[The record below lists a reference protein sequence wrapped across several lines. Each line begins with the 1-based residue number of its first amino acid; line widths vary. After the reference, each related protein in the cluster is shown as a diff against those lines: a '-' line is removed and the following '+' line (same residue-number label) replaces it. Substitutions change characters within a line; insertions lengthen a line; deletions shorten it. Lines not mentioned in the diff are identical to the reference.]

1 MNHTAHGSHPC
12 ASFTKNMQTLMFFEA
27 EAVAVEAAK
36 REAQRA
42 AECHQR
48 EAKQAEKILAGI
60 HREKRKAEEEAAKS
74 HRRFERDTARRYK
87 TPTEHAQC
95 GIRWY
100 CRSQRDIDRGCYW
113 THCHACGQVLI
124 YTSDPNAKPQV
135 C

>member
-1 MNHTAHGSHPC
+1 
-12 ASFTKNMQTLMFFEA
+12 MFFEA

-95 GIRWY
+95 DIRGIAVASAILTVAAIGRTAMLAA
-100 CRSQRDIDRGCYW
+100 RS
-113 THCHACGQVLI
+113 
-124 YTSDPNAKPQV
+124 
-135 C
+135 